1 MNIESQISFNCVTF
15 EAKYIGM
22 GKVLNSCQ
30 VYFPCYCK
38 TSNIGKGQIEVLTS
52 YCFWGTKEKWPLA
65 STFPFKV
72 YAKSVLMQR
81 QIFALREKR
90 ASIDVENFKGGIFH
104 PKTRKND

>member
-1 MNIESQISFNCVTF
+1 MQNKLILSADRFRIMNIESQISFNCVTF

-52 YCFWGTKEKWPLA
+52 YCF
-65 STFPFKV
+65 
-72 YAKSVLMQR
+72 
-81 QIFALREKR
+81 
-90 ASIDVENFKGGIFH
+90 
-104 PKTRKND
+104 